1 MSTEQPPAP
10 APGSENQDALQA
22 GTVQQQ
28 QKPLTAEQI
37 LIKLIL
43 DGQNNINQ
51 LSASQQ
57 RLTSIQEQQMIYINM
72 LIKNVNSNNESVIP
86 STQSN
91 SSAVQIQSGTI
102 NTTEEGK
109 SPNSQ
114 SIT

>member
-1 MSTEQPPAP
+1 MSTEQAP
-10 APGSENQDALQA
+10 VPGSENQDVLQ
-22 GTVQQQ
+22 TPNQQQQ

-72 LIKNVNSNNESVIP
+72 LIKNVNSNNESIP